1 MKRVLAIILCLLC
14 TLFILVACGDNSADT
29 DNTDKGH
36 VHTFKTNEDW
46 SKDSKNH
53 WYEATCDCEDVTVTK
68 LNHTDANNDGACD
81 VCKFVID
88 GHEHEYS
95 EEWTADC
102 TNHWNSASCGH
113 TVAGINVGAHT
124 PGEDGKCTVCK
135 YTVEDLHQ
143 HIYDTN
149 WTYGDNYHW
158 HAALCEHKSEI
169 TDKSA
174 CTVND
179 AGMCTV
185 CNTVI
190 KPIDKTDI
198 LAILKA
204 AVANNFK
211 VVSGNVYATEQA
223 YEGKT
228 VESGK
233 SEEIFYVLGNGAS
246 YIKLV
251 SYDKN
256 DKFGGTDQYWFQ
268 LLENGDIFGVQMPYT
283 HPNEE
288 KRNTSLQLFPVSGDI
303 DKLSGYTYIPGGILA
318 KYEDNTT
325 LAQTI
330 FDLYDIMTLGTN
342 VINATS
348 SYNEKTGEYTFSYD
362 YFTVNETKGNTAQDG
377 SGEEI
382 ISYYV
387 EYFKV
392 SVLFT
397 VNSDY
402 VINFAEFEATAAAA
416 HTYATEAV
424 NNDPRNAVAHYV
436 FGKGAEDVQNWP
448 TALGEY
454 NQAVQADSDN
464 YLYYYGL
471 GKVQYRMG
479 KFSEARASFE
489 TCCKLNTRFENA
501 QYNLGM
507 TLNRLGRR
515 DDAIAA
521 YRKAYS
527 INPMY
532 DKAYLE
538 AARLLD
544 AKNDSAGA
552 ITAYQQVIR
561 LDSANTSALRELGTV
576 YAKDGRYQ
584 EAEQQF
590 RKALALSADDPLT
603 NYNLSTTLY
612 GQDKLK
618 DSLTYAQKAYITAKS
633 DSKMN
638 SANKVSIVY
647 NYALLLDESGRIDDS
662 IPVYQEAL
670 KLDARHVRSLI
681 NLGNIFLESGDG
693 STALTFLMKAVAL
706 DPSNFEANNNMG
718 KAYLQQKD
726 YRVAVDYFQTALKLD
741 SNNNDVRANLARAY
755 ASAEDYENAKT
766 MYTEVIKADN
776 RNWDAYIE
784 LAKVC
789 MSLNDG
795 ANAEKYLVYVQ
806 EKNPGYRSSEVQS
819 LLSSL

>member
-1 MKRVLAIILCLLC
+1 
-14 TLFILVACGDNSADT
+14 
-29 DNTDKGH
+29 
-36 VHTFKTNEDW
+36 
-46 SKDSKNH
+46 
-53 WYEATCDCEDVTVTK
+53 
-68 LNHTDANNDGACD
+68 
-81 VCKFVID
+81 
-88 GHEHEYS
+88 
-95 EEWTADC
+95 
-102 TNHWNSASCGH
+102 
-113 TVAGINVGAHT
+113 
-124 PGEDGKCTVCK
+124 
-135 YTVEDLHQ
+135 
-143 HIYDTN
+143 
-149 WTYGDNYHW
+149 
-158 HAALCEHKSEI
+158 
-169 TDKSA
+169 
-174 CTVND
+174 
-179 AGMCTV
+179 
-185 CNTVI
+185 
-190 KPIDKTDI
+190 
-198 LAILKA
+198 
-204 AVANNFK
+204 
-211 VVSGNVYATEQA
+211 
-223 YEGKT
+223 
-228 VESGK
+228 
-233 SEEIFYVLGNGAS
+233 
-246 YIKLV
+246 
-251 SYDKN
+251 
-256 DKFGGTDQYWFQ
+256 
-268 LLENGDIFGVQMPYT
+268 
-283 HPNEE
+283 
-288 KRNTSLQLFPVSGDI
+288 
-303 DKLSGYTYIPGGILA
+303 
-318 KYEDNTT
+318 
-325 LAQTI
+325 
-330 FDLYDIMTLGTN
+330 
-342 VINATS
+342 
-348 SYNEKTGEYTFSYD
+348 
-362 YFTVNETKGNTAQDG
+362 
-377 SGEEI
+377 
-382 ISYYV
+382 
-387 EYFKV
+387 
-392 SVLFT
+392 
-397 VNSDY
+397 
-402 VINFAEFEATAAAA
+402 
-416 HTYATEAV
+416 
-424 NNDPRNAVAHYV
+424 
-436 FGKGAEDVQNWP
+436 
-448 TALGEY
+448 
-454 NQAVQADSDN
+454 
-464 YLYYYGL
+464 
-471 GKVQYRMG
+471 MG

-603 NYNLSTTLY
+603 NYNLSTALY
-612 GQDKLK
+612 SQDKLK
-618 DSLTYAQKAYITAKS
+618 DSLTYAQKAYTAAKK

-638 SANKVSIVY
+638 ATNKVSIIY

-670 KLDARHVRSLI
+670 KLDARHVKSLI

-693 STALTFLMKAVAL
+693 SSALTFLMKAVAL

-726 YRVAVDYFQTALKLD
+726 YTLAVDYFQTALKLD
-741 SNNNDVRANLARAY
+741 SSNNDVRANLARAY

-766 MYTEVIKADN
+766 MYTDVIKADN